1 MLCPLQH
8 KKYSL
13 TVLSFLKLSFKSN
26 ELAVCQIRTL
36 PQKFQKIV
44 FLFFFFLTGTKFMQQ
59 LHFQD
64 SKKKKQ
70 NRGHLY
76 GFKNYA
82 IIEKIIQQSLE

>member
-1 MLCPLQH
+1 
-8 KKYSL
+8 
-13 TVLSFLKLSFKSN
+13 
-26 ELAVCQIRTL
+26 
-36 PQKFQKIV
+36 
-44 FLFFFFLTGTKFMQQ
+44 MQQ